1 MTTMRYRVLVTAP
14 YMQMAIDRF
23 QSLFEAESIELIIAP
38 RQERF
43 EEDELLEIVT
53 DIDGV
58 ICGDDRFTRRV
69 LQTAPRL
76 KVLSKWGTGIDSIDQ
91 DACRELG
98 IAVCNTPNAF
108 SKPVADSVLGYIL
121 SFARHLPWMDRAVR
135 RGLWEKVPSVA
146 LCECTL
152 GVIGVGNVGK
162 EVVRRAMAFGM
173 RVLGNDLAEMPAD
186 FLAETGIEM
195 MPKEELLTQAEFVS
209 LNCTLNPMSFHL
221 ISKPQIVLMKKW
233 AVLINTSRGSVIDE
247 PALIR
252 ALENGQIAGAALDV
266 FETEPLP
273 SDSPLLGM
281 DNVILGSH
289 NANSSV
295 EAWERVHQNTIR
307 NLLEML
313 KGEPECTRKQTISQ
327 QR

>member
-1 MTTMRYRVLVTAP
+1 MKFRVLVTAP

-23 QSLFEAESIELIIAP
+23 RSSLEAENIELVIAP

-43 EEDELLEIVT
+43 EEEQLLEIAT
-53 DIDGV
+53 DFDGV

-69 LQTAPRL
+69 LEASPRL

-91 DACRELG
+91 DACRDLG
-98 IAVCNTPNAF
+98 IAVRNTPNAF
-108 SKPVADSVLGYIL
+108 SKPVADTVLGYML
-121 SFARHLPWMDRAVR
+121 NFARRLSWMDRAMR
-135 RGLWEKVPSVA
+135 RGLWEKAPSVA

-162 EVVRRAMAFGM
+162 EVVRRAVAFGM
-173 RVLGNDLAEMPAD
+173 QVLGNDLEDVPTD
-186 FLAETGIEM
+186 FLGQTGIEM
-195 MPKEELLTQAEFVS
+195 VSKEELLTRSDFVS
-209 LNCTLNPMSFHL
+209 LNCTLNSMSFHL
-221 ISKPQIVLMKKW
+221 ISGPELALMKKW
-233 AVLINTSRGSVIDE
+233 AVLINTARGPIIDE
-247 PALIR
+247 SALVR
-252 ALENGQIAGAALDV
+252 ALETEQIAGAAFDV
-266 FETEPLP
+266 YEDEPLP

-281 DNVILGSH
+281 DNVMLGSH

-307 NLLEML
+307 NLLEVL
-313 KGEPECTRKQTISQ
+313 KGGSKCRKKQTISQ